1 MALHRDIYWVGKQW
15 TVTGYGIQACDQK
28 QKSKFDIEASRLWE
42 DGALE
47 TIRAVKWLNSD
58 DFDKA
63 LSVARKHFPEP
74 PHKKVPQQA
83 RAVAAKSVLREES
96 VLPQQRV
103 VGKIETAVKQAGPK
117 ASAVEEPKPAPQK
130 FNMRIEGW
138 PAKFVPQWRVRIG
151 R

>member
-47 TIRAVKWLNSD
+47 SIRAVKWLNSD

-63 LSVARKHFPEP
+63 LSVARRHFPEP
-74 PHKKVPQQA
+74 PHKKVPPQA

-103 VGKIETAVKQAGPK
+103 VGKIETVVKEASSN
-117 ASAVEEPKPAPQK
+117 ASAVEELKPAPQK
-130 FNMRIEGW
+130 FNMRIESW